1 MTAAWFQFNKVSTEA
16 PSFEDLLHMMW
27 VLHTGLQAHY
37 YMQSIVTYLTS
48 ASFPRN
54 YSILFKPNRICSIY
68 MYKKKQ
74 RWTIKIDNV
83 QVLQLLPE
91 DNGLQHCCSWKYCGK
106 WCSDSQGHLSEV
118 SPWLCEDNLL
128 SGQKKLK
135 ESISTINKQAT
146 QKRCKITW
154 ENAGRLQNAEKICW
168 VRSQPCTWAK
178 LLQRA

>member
-128 SGQKKLK
+128 YFASNCWTWYTPGRRWEQIPLPGFPCALVSSHHPGQFPPPETLHP
-135 ESISTINKQAT
+135 
-146 QKRCKITW
+146 
-154 ENAGRLQNAEKICW
+154 L
-168 VRSQPCTWAK
+168 P
-178 LLQRA
+178 